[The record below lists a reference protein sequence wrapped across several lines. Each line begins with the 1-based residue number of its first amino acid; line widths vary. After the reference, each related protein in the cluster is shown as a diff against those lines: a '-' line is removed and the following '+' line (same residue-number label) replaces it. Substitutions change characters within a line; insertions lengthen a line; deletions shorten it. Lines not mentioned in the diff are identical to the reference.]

1 MSELPI
7 AVLMAR
13 KTKRPARLSY
23 EGKITWLTFVAV
35 APAVIIA
42 LALLWFGDH
51 TPKVQW
57 TLTILIVGC
66 MAAFIWSTREHM
78 VRPLQTMSNLLA
90 ALREGDYSIRS
101 RGAREGSALGEV
113 LIEVNSL
120 GETLR
125 QQRLGAFEAPA
136 LLPTIMSEIDVAIF
150 TFDPERRLR
159 LINRAGEML
168 LGQPMDKLL
177 GKTAKDLAVDA
188 CLDAN
193 EDEPLTLN
201 FPGASG
207 RWGLRRSTFREQG
220 LPHELL
226 VLTDLSRTL
235 REEER
240 RAWQRLVRVLGHEMN
255 NSLAPIKSLAASL
268 ESLLRR
274 EPLPADWKDDASSG
288 LNSIASRADSLSRFL
303 QAYTRLTKLP
313 PPQKQDVELVPLVQ
327 RVVDLEPRL
336 KVQVLPSPKTV
347 IRADAAQIEQ
357 ALINLVHNAVDA
369 ALETQGNVAIGWR
382 EKEGCVEIFVQ
393 DDGPGIMNPAN
404 LFVPF
409 FTTKPDG
416 SGICL
421 PLSRQIAEAHGGSL
435 VLTNRE
441 AGQGVQALLRL
452 PR

>member
-1 MSELPI
+1 MNRS
-7 AVLMAR
+7 
-13 KTKRPARLSY
+13 KTPRRLSY
-23 EGKITWLTFVAV
+23 EGKITWLTFLAV
-35 APAVIIA
+35 APAIIIA

-66 MAAFIWSTREHM
+66 FAAFIWSTREHA
-78 VRPLQTMSNLLA
+78 VRPLQTLSNLLA
-90 ALREGDYSIRS
+90 ALREGDYSIRA
-101 RGAREGSALGEV
+101 RGARGDSAMGEV
-113 LIEVNSL
+113 LLEVNSL

-125 QQRLGAFEAPA
+125 QQRLGAFEATA
-136 LLPTIMSEIDVAIF
+136 LLRTIMSEIDVAIF
-150 TFDPERRLR
+150 TFDPQRRLR
-159 LINRAGEML
+159 LINRAGETL
-168 LGQPMDKLL
+168 LGKPMDKLL
-177 GKTAKDLAVDA
+177 GKTAQELGLHA
-188 CLDAN
+188 CFSAD
-193 EDEPLTLN
+193 DDQPLTLN

-207 RWGLRRSTFREQG
+207 RWGIRRSTFREQG

-274 EPLPADWKDDASSG
+274 DPLPSDWKDDASSG

-313 PPQKQDVELVPLVQ
+313 PPQKQDVDLAQLVQ

-336 KVQVLPSPKTV
+336 KVQTLPSSKTV
-347 IRADAAQIEQ
+347 IRADGAQIEQ

-369 ALETQGNVAIGWR
+369 ALETHGTVALGWS
-382 EKEGCVEIFVQ
+382 EKGSAVEIFVE
-393 DDGPGIMNPAN
+393 DEGPGIMNPTN

-416 SGICL
+416 SGIGL
-421 PLSRQIAEAHGGSL
+421 PLSQQIAEAHDGTL
-435 VLTNRE
+435 VLMNR
-441 AGQGVQALLRL
+441 ADRQGARALLRL
-452 PR
+452 PK

>member
-1 MSELPI
+1 MNRP
-7 AVLMAR
+7 R
-13 KTKRPARLSY
+13 KTRHRFSY
-23 EGKITWLTFVAV
+23 EGKITWLTFAAAV
-35 APAVIIA
+35 PAILAA
-42 LALLWFGDH
+42 LALIWLGDYSA
-51 TPKVQW
+51 KLQW
-57 TLTILIVGC
+57 TLTIFIVGSFL
-66 MAAFIWSTREHM
+66 AFISSAREHII
-78 VRPLQTMSNLLA
+78 RPLQTMSNLLA
-90 ALREGDYSIRS
+90 ALREGDYSIRA
-101 RGAREGSALGEV
+101 RGARAGNALGEV
-113 LIEVNSL
+113 LLEINSL

-125 QQRLGAFEAPA
+125 LQRLGAFEATA
-136 LLPTIMSEIDVAIF
+136 LLRTIMSEIDVAVF
-150 TFDPERRLR
+150 TFDPNRRLR
-159 LINRAGEML
+159 LVNRAGETL

-177 GKTAKDLAVDA
+177 GRTAGELSLGP
-188 CLDAN
+188 CLEAN

-207 RWGLRRSTFREQG
+207 RWGIRRSTFREEG

-274 EPLPADWKDDASSG
+274 DPLPTDWKDDASAG

-313 PPQKQDVELVPLVQ
+313 PPQKQDVDLGKLVQ

-336 KVQVLPSPKTV
+336 NVQVMPGPQTA

-369 ALETQGNVAIGWR
+369 AMETHGKVVIGWR
-382 EKEGCVEIFVQ
+382 EKEDAVEIFVQ
-393 DDGPGIMNPAN
+393 DEGPGIMNPAN

-416 SGICL
+416 SGIGL

-435 VLTNRE
+435 ALINRKSGRGAE
-441 AGQGVQALLRL
+441 ALLRL
-452 PR
+452 PL

>member
-1 MSELPI
+1 M
-7 AVLMAR
+7 VR
-13 KTKRPARLSY
+13 KRTTSRRLSY
-23 EGKITWLTFVAV
+23 EGKITWLTFAAAV
-35 APAVIIA
+35 PAILVA
-42 LALLWFGDH
+42 LALLWSGDYS
-51 TPKVQW
+51 TKLQW

-66 MAAFIWSTREHM
+66 FLAFISSMREHTI
-78 VRPLQTMSNLLA
+78 RPLQTMSNLLA
-90 ALREGDYSIRS
+90 ALREGDYSIRA
-101 RGAREGSALGEV
+101 RGARAGNALGEV
-113 LIEVNSL
+113 LLEINSL

-125 QQRLGAFEAPA
+125 LQRLGAFEATA
-136 LLPTIMSEIDVAIF
+136 LLRTIMSEIDVAVF
-150 TFDPERRLR
+150 TFDPNRRLR
-159 LINRAGEML
+159 LVNRAGETL

-177 GKTAKDLAVDA
+177 GRTAGELSLGP
-188 CLDAN
+188 CLEAN

-207 RWGLRRSTFREQG
+207 RWGIRRSTFREEG

-226 VLTDLSRTL
+226 VLTDISRTL

-274 EPLPADWKDDASSG
+274 DPLPQDWKDDASAG

-313 PPQKQDVELVPLVQ
+313 PPQKQEVDLGKLIQ

-336 KVQVLPSPKTV
+336 NVKVMPGAQTS
-347 IRADAAQIEQ
+347 IRVDAAQIEQ
-357 ALINLVHNAVDA
+357 ALINLVHNGVDA
-369 ALETQGNVAIGWR
+369 ALETHGTVVIGWR
-382 EKEGCVEIFVQ
+382 EKEDAVEIFVQ
-393 DDGPGIMNPAN
+393 DEGPGIMNPAN

-416 SGICL
+416 SGIGL

-435 VLTNRE
+435 ALINRE
-441 AGQGVQALLRL
+441 NGKGAEALLRL
-452 PR
+452 PK

>member
-1 MSELPI
+1 MNR
-7 AVLMAR
+7 V
-13 KTKRPARLSY
+13 TKKPHRLSY
-23 EGKITWLTFVAV
+23 EGKITWLTFA
-35 APAVIIA
+35 AATPAILIA
-42 LALLWFGDH
+42 LALLWLGDYSA
-51 TPKVQW
+51 KVQW
-57 TLTILIVGC
+57 TLTILIVGSFLV
-66 MAAFIWSTREHM
+66 FISSTREHTI
-78 VRPLQTMSNLLA
+78 RPLQTMSNLLA
-90 ALREGDYSIRS
+90 ALREGDYSIRA
-101 RGAREGSALGEV
+101 RGARGGNALGEV
-113 LIEVNSL
+113 LLEINSL

-125 QQRLGAFEAPA
+125 LQRLGAFEATA
-136 LLPTIMSEIDVAIF
+136 LLRTIMSEIDVAVF
-150 TFDPERRLR
+150 TFDPSRRLR
-159 LINRAGEML
+159 LVNRAGETL

-177 GKTAKDLAVDA
+177 GRTASELSLGP
-188 CLDAN
+188 CLEAN

-207 RWGLRRSTFREQG
+207 RWGIRRSTFREEG
-220 LPHELL
+220 LPHDLL

-274 EPLPADWKDDASSG
+274 DPLPADWKDDAGAG

-313 PPQKQDVELVPLVQ
+313 PPQKQDVDLGKLIQ

-336 KVQVLPSPKTV
+336 NVKVTPGPETT
-347 IRADAAQIEQ
+347 IRVDAAQIEQ

-369 ALETQGNVAIGWR
+369 ALETHGTVVIGWR
-382 EKEGCVEIFVQ
+382 EKEDAVEIVVQ
-393 DDGPGIMNPAN
+393 DEGPGIMNPAN

-409 FTTKPDG
+409 FTTKPEG
-416 SGICL
+416 SGIGL

-435 VLTNRE
+435 ALINRKNGRGAE
-441 AGQGVQALLRL
+441 ALLRL
-452 PR
+452 PL